1 MNIFKHTSPFF
12 LLDTLSSFDAIIGF
26 DLLTQA
32 GVKLNL
38 EKNVLEYK
46 GPSEKL
52 QYHNCADVNFTDV
65 NDIVVPT
72 SVKKE
77 FRSMILK
84 RKKAF
89 SSANEALPFNTAVI
103 ATIQTI
109 TNELQS
115 LPKSGNFFCVAYFC
129 Q

>member
-1 MNIFKHTSPFF
+1 
-12 LLDTLSSFDAIIGF
+12 
-26 DLLTQA
+26 LLTQA

-115 LPKSGNFFCVAYFC
+115 LPKPYGRFRLCE